1 MLRKKLTILF
11 LLIAQVVILGHGL
24 VPHHHHADLA
34 SQQHNHHHGKDA
46 KKQHPEESSLQLAF
60 SGLIHSGEQVTF
72 TQSDASKIIVSK
84 QALQAINALPCDF
97 KMPFAY
103 IVSFKNIHFHLT
115 VRLGINLRITAHIP
129 YVVRPLSSLHNF
141 QSPKV
146 RI

>member
-103 IVSFKNIHFHLT
+103 IVSFQKHTFPPDSK
-115 VRLGINLRITAHIP
+115 VR
-129 YVVRPLSSLHNF
+129 Y
-141 QSPKV
+141 QSPHYGAHSLRGPPAFIV
-146 RI
+146 A